1 MLIELIE
8 KDDISNI
15 EIIGS
20 KSLPIYYTKS
30 DLLFFL
36 YDSKYIIYKAS
47 LDNIICGF
55 LVGEIH
61 DNRIH
66 IMSIATDI
74 DYRRKNVATN
84 LINKIKEKYNNS
96 IITLFV
102 QQKNNIA
109 ISFYKKNNFIA
120 VFEEKNYYNNLQEK
134 DAYFMAFS
142 NNLNN

>member
-66 IMSIATDI
+66 IMSIATDT

-84 LINKIKEKYNNS
+84 LINKIKEKYNSS

-102 QQKNNIA
+102 QQ
-109 ISFYKKNNFIA
+109 KNNFIA